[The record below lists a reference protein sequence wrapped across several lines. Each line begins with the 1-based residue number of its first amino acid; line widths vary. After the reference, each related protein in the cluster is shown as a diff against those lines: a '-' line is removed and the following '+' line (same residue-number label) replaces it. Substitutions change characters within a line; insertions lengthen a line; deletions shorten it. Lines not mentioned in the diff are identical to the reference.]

1 MLTAEAVSQRKSF
14 TITHQAGYE
23 IKEVLVDGQ
32 SQGAV
37 TSYTFTNITEN
48 HSISVTFAK
57 KEDNE

>member
-14 TITHQAGYE
+14 TITPQARYE